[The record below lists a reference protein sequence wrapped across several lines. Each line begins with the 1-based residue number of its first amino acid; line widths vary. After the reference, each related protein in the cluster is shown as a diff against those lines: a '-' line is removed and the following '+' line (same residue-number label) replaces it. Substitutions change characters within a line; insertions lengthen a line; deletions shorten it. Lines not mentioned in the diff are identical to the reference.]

1 MARER
6 QADIDLVGAL
16 LGVGGVDDAGIDF
29 TTGHVIQDL
38 PHAVAVDER
47 GLEGLPESG
56 ALQGVTRITAHRH
69 AFGRTHG
76 DALGLLELGKAAELL
91 ALGGHDEDDGI
102 ADEILAAFRLDE
114 LGFLGLVHGLLV
126 GGGEHVHRGP
136 FLHLLEQRVGGG
148 KIGMHG
154 QALMGLFERG
164 LEFGKGIGQ
173 AGRRG
178 NGHLP
183 GGRRH
188 GLPAAEGQDKGG
200 HGQGH
205 AFATGGKHSFEQ
217 HTSLLGFFM
226 FLS

>member
-38 PHAVAVDER
+38 PHAVAVDEG
-47 GLEGLPESG
+47 GLEGLPEAG
-56 ALQGVTRITAHRH
+56 ALQGVTRIAAHRH
-69 AFGRTHG
+69 AFGRPHG
-76 DALGLLELGKAAELL
+76 DTPGLCEIGEAVELL
-91 ALGGHDEDDGI
+91 ALGGHDEDHRV
-102 ADEILAAFRLDE
+102 ADEIPAAFRRDE
-114 LGFLGLVHGLLV
+114 PGFLGLVHGLLV
-126 GGGEHVHRGP
+126 GGGEHVHGRP
-136 FLHLLEQRVGGG
+136 FLHLLEQRIGSG
-148 KIGMHG
+148 KIGVHG
-154 QALMGLFERG
+154 QALMGFFKSG
-164 LEFGKGIGQ
+164 LELREGIGQ

-226 FLS
+226 CLS